1 MGRRPGHN
9 EQAGHLLQR
18 TNDHDRQGAG
28 LVGLKGLGLGILGFL
43 TLPVTL
49 AKWLFRSASFALGMV
64 LIWALVAAG
73 WFFLMS
79 ALAWYS
85 EGFRDAL
92 AAFGL
97 WAGMDF
103 ERGFDG
109 WSVAGVLSGLT
120 IVALFVSGVLA
131 GLAREPEGDTHGTAA
146 FAGRDDM
153 SRADLLS
160 GVGLLLGRQVFRE
173 PLWSLYKPEIKRLR
187 YPGPSHLLTIAPTR
201 AGKGVG
207 AIIPNLLTY
216 GGSVLCID
224 PKGENARI
232 TAAVRR
238 DELGQDVFVLDPYGV
253 SGCDGSAFDPLA
265 AIDPFGADAV
275 DDARLVAD
283 TLVYDPPD
291 QRGEAHWNEEA
302 KALIAGLVLHLL
314 TVGRA
319 GERDLSALR
328 AALTGSPEEFRRLLA
343 TMAANPACD
352 GVIARS
358 AHRMMG
364 KSDREFAGVLSSAQ
378 RHTHFLDGPRMRA
391 VTGSSDFSLADL
403 KTGSSSPKG
412 GSRPGRPITVYLV
425 LPPERLATH
434 GRWLRLMVAQALQT
448 LARTPG
454 RGGPSVLLLL
464 DEFAALGRL
473 EAVETAFGLMA
484 GYGVRIWPF
493 LQDLSQLRALYG
505 EKAGTFLAN
514 AGVLQAFGVNDHA
527 TARLLSDMLGQ
538 STVLQVTQ
546 SQGQSVTYG
555 SLFSGVETSWSETS
569 GTSTGPTGRP
579 LLMPDEI
586 RRMGP
591 DEQLLFVQGQPP
603 IRTGKIRWFDE
614 PDMAALVA
622 DHPTEKHS

>member
-1 MGRRPGHN
+1 MQQTTNRNGR
-9 EQAGHLLQR
+9 
-18 TNDHDRQGAG
+18 G
-28 LVGLKGLGLGILGFL
+28 LAVSGLKWLGLAIFGLL
-43 TLPVTL
+43 TLPLTL
-49 AKWLFRSASFALGMV
+49 AGWLFRSARFALAMV
-64 LIWALVAAG
+64 LLWAMIAVG

-85 EGFRDAL
+85 DGFRDAL
-92 AAFGL
+92 LDFGL
-97 WAGMDF
+97 WTGMDF

-131 GLAREPEGDTHGTAA
+131 GLARESEGDTHGTAA

-153 SRADLLS
+153 SRAGLLS
-160 GVGLLLGRQVFRE
+160 GVGLLLGKQVFKE
-173 PLWSLYKPEIKRLR
+173 PILSLYKPEIKRLR
-187 YPGPSHLLTIAPTR
+187 YPGPAHLLTIAPTR

-238 DELGQDVFVLDPYGV
+238 DELGQAVFVLDPYGV
-253 SGCDGSAFDPLA
+253 SGCAGSVGLAAFDPLA
-265 AIDPFGADAV
+265 AIDPFGPDAV

-283 TLVYDPPD
+283 TLVSDPPD

-302 KALIAGLVLHLL
+302 KALIAGIVLHLL

-328 AALTGSPEEFRRLLA
+328 AALTGSPEDFRRLLT

-364 KSDREFAGVLSSAQ
+364 KSEREFAGVVSSAQ

-391 VTGSSDFSLADL
+391 VTGRSDFSLADL

-454 RGGPSVLLLL
+454 RGGPSVLFLL

-484 GYGVRIWPF
+484 GYGVQIWPF

-555 SLFSGVETSWSETS
+555 SLFSGVETTWSENS

-586 RRMGP
+586 RRMGA

-622 DHPTEKHS
+622 DYPTEKHS